1 MFEKLRHG
9 FQQPGASPGEIE
21 ECETKPRIALPDDYK
36 AFLSISNGFNDE
48 VGQGY
53 LVLWSIEELSWAG
66 GYELFELRS
75 HRFLIGSNGG
85 PTAYG
90 IIDGN
95 YISFP
100 FVFAGQWEDEVRV
113 LGNSFEAFIAA
124 IDSGE
129 GW

>member
-1 MFEKLRHG
+1 ML
-9 FQQPGASPGEIE
+9 
-21 ECETKPRIALPDDYK
+21 RIAFPDNYK

-53 LVLWSIEELSWAG
+53 LALWSIEELSWAG
-66 GYELFELRS
+66 GYKLFELRP

-95 YISFP
+95 YISVP
-100 FVFAGQWEDEVRV
+100 FVFAGQWGDEVRV
-113 LGNSFEAFIAA
+113 LGNSLEAFIAA
-124 IDSGE
+124 IESGE